1 MRISG
6 RTIFLDR
13 AFAPQL
19 NSTLRLGQL
28 LVIRKGMLMNFLRIV
43 LAALCGLVAYFAV
56 GGLAFVLIPSLKSEF
71 LKFPAVYR
79 DHNGQMSHMPAGM
92 AGIFLSILV
101 LAVLFAQL
109 GALIGV
115 FVLGAFVLHNYANL
129 NIGLKLTLEQGLA
142 YFIEWTVVGVA
153 IGLIYRPSTPHL

>member
-1 MRISG
+1 
-6 RTIFLDR
+6 
-13 AFAPQL
+13 
-19 NSTLRLGQL
+19 
-28 LVIRKGMLMNFLRIV
+28 MLMNFLRIV

-92 AGIFLSILV
+92 AG
-101 LAVLFAQL
+101 FAQL
-109 GALIGV
+109 CQGEYGDGSGLAAGTRFGALIGV

>member
-1 MRISG
+1 
-6 RTIFLDR
+6 
-13 AFAPQL
+13 
-19 NSTLRLGQL
+19 
-28 LVIRKGMLMNFLRIV
+28 MLMNFLRIV

-109 GALIGV
+109 CQGEYGDGSGLAAGTRFGALIGV